1 MKKGDLRRNAILD
14 AAEKLFFEKGYEQT
28 SIQDILDALSLSK
41 GGFYHHFPSKE
52 AILSEICENRVV
64 AKLSDLKWELSGAR
78 VSPIDKLNL
87 LLRKVNLFDR
97 DDTPFVALM
106 LKVCYVDGDVRIREH
121 MRSVVLSQ
129 LQPHV
134 DQVLRQGMES
144 GDFFLRYPGQA
155 GAIVLG
161 IAANADDAACRI
173 LSSEPDNPDRLIE
186 IADLLHACCDAVE
199 TLVGAPY
206 ASVLLFDPAK
216 LVCDYRAAAEELQKL
231 EGKRE

>member
-1 MKKGDLRRNAILD
+1 MRKGDLRRNHILD

-28 SIQDILDALSLSK
+28 SIQDILDVLSLSK

-52 AILSEICENRVV
+52 AILSEICENRVHS
-64 AKLSDLKWELSGAR
+64 KFSDLKWELSSAR

-97 DDTPFVALM
+97 DDTSFVALM

-121 MRSVVLSQ
+121 MRSVVLNL
-129 LQPHV
+129 LQPYV
-134 DQVLRQGMES
+134 DQVLKQGMES
-144 GDFFLRYPGQA
+144 GDFFLRHPGQT

-173 LSSEPDNPDRLIE
+173 LASEPDNPDCLIE

-199 TLVGAPY
+199 TLLGAPF
-206 ASVLLFDPAK
+206 ASILLFDPAK
-216 LVCDYRAAAEELQKL
+216 LVCDYRAAAAELQKL
-231 EGKRE
+231 EGKEA